1 MAYYLEPKKLARMSW
16 PHSEIEKGR
25 AFVVYDVRRFKS
37 VRVATSL
44 YAARHNQKW
53 TCNMLASGELE
64 IRRLK

>member
-1 MAYYLEPKKLARMSW
+1 MAYYLEPEKLPRMSW
-16 PHSEIEKGR
+16 PHSEIERGR

-44 YAARHNQKW
+44 YATRHNQKW

-64 IRRLK
+64 VRRLK